1 MMNDEFNTL
10 VELLNSEPGEQC
22 VVRSTFLDDLLIDP
36 NVLASA
42 AGRPV
47 RSALEFTELPERN
60 ITLRD
65 KVFVFGPKEAV

>member
-1 MMNDEFNTL
+1 MSDEFDTL

-22 VVRSTFLDDLLIDP
+22 VVRCMFLDELSVDP
-36 NVLASA
+36 NKLAA
-42 AGRPV
+42 AAFRPV

-65 KVFVFGPKEAV
+65 KVYVFGPREAV